1 MLSTTTVI
9 CMLEPLPTGPLSL
22 QPSSPL
28 FTFFFFLFFSGCEPA
43 GKRALFTE
51 VMSGLILQKTSS
63 KLFSRY

>member
-28 FTFFFFLFFSGCEPA
+28 FTFFFFRL
-43 GKRALFTE
+43 RA
-51 VMSGLILQKTSS
+51 SRQKSPVYRS
-63 KLFSRY
+63 DVRVNIAKDFIKAF

>member
-28 FTFFFFLFFSGCEPA
+28 FTFFFFPFFFWL
-43 GKRALFTE
+43 RA
-51 VMSGLILQKTSS
+51 SRQKSPVYRS
-63 KLFSRY
+63 DVRVNIAKDFIKAF